1 MKLGLLS
8 FAPNLPSQV
17 HFLSPSSSLPGARA
31 VSTLNYWMLLRSVIH
46 VWASDT
52 QHTLPLPAVPL
63 HLALHVAIALTFQV
77 WKSAVSTMK
86 PSCMPQ
92 LQLISHSILYDPMNL
107 CYNNRL
113 VHVLYSF
120 PEHEPPEACNHMRS
134 WSMVEAQYVTTDQIK
149 NYLRTM
155 LRKCLHH
162 YILTLPIHLYI
173 GINITYVLGLMW

>member
-52 QHTLPLPAVPL
+52 QHMLPLPAAPL

-92 LQLISHSILYDPMNL
+92 LQLISHSI
-107 CYNNRL
+107 
-113 VHVLYSF
+113 
-120 PEHEPPEACNHMRS
+120 
-134 WSMVEAQYVTTDQIK
+134 
-149 NYLRTM
+149 
-155 LRKCLHH
+155 
-162 YILTLPIHLYI
+162 
-173 GINITYVLGLMW
+173 